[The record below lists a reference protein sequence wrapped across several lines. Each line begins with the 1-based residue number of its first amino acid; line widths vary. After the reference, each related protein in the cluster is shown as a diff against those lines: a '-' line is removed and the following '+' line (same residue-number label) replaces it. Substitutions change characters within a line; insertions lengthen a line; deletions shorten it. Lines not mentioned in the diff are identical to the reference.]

1 MNAIPMLAVGAAGFI
16 MVSFIAVL
24 LAGIVGG
31 SYLAICHLV
40 KALHRARPPIVHSS
54 LAQSGQPVAPHQ
66 I

>member
-1 MNAIPMLAVGAAGFI
+1 MNAIPMLAAGAAAFI

-31 SYLAICHLV
+31 GYLAICHLV
-40 KALHRARPPIVHSS
+40 QALNRAHPPIVRSS
-54 LAQSGQPVAPHQ
+54 LAESGQPVAPQQ

>member
-1 MNAIPMLAVGAAGFI
+1 MNAIPMLAVGAAGLI

-31 SYLAICHLV
+31 SYLAICRV
-40 KALHRARPPIVHSS
+40 VQALHRARPPIAHSS
-54 LAQSGQPVAPHQ
+54 LAQSGQPVARHQ